1 MTSYT
6 TRNEAIEFEIVAAIE
21 AGDATAAE
29 FDIDAIA
36 EAVLTTEGEG
46 SSYRWILDEDADF
59 WAAVAANAC

>member
-6 TRNEAIEFEIVAAIE
+6 TRNEAIESEIVAVIE
-21 AGDATAAE
+21 AGDATADE

-46 SSYRWILDEDADF
+46 THYRWTLDENVNF
-59 WAAVAANAC
+59 WAAVAANAR